1 MIFSIFRL
9 QIFKY
14 CPNLTSM
21 ESSFIQLSDD
31 AHLSFPKCTLMAGFV
46 LLVTNAD
53 MYLYVDLVCSDCSS
67 PAQIMRK
74 TLDTYASQFTAL
86 WEGFIGHERERRS
99 DFRPVEQVF
108 IGDAVLMCK
117 SEALLSVWQIWS
129 GCWCPA
135 VLLFTLERRT
145 SSPAS
150 HQPRWPRST
159 CPVQCDFSSID
170 IQHHM
175 SLIFL
180 YWLDMLTRCGVI
192 HAYKENKTVQKWSG

>member
-1 MIFSIFRL
+1 MIFSIFRF

-14 CPNLTSM
+14 CPNHTSM

-31 AHLSFPKCTLMAGFV
+31 AHISVSPNAPLRLV
-46 LLVTNAD
+46 LCSWVTNAD

-86 WEGFIGHERERRS
+86 WEGFIGHERKRRS
-99 DFRPVEQVF
+99 DFRPVEQIF
-108 IGDAVLMCK
+108 IGAGVLMCE

-159 CPVQCDFSSID
+159 CPVRCDFSSID

-180 YWLDMLTRCGVI
+180 Y
-192 HAYKENKTVQKWSG
+192 